1 MLTLFGLVT
10 IGTLLVLV
18 LRRVTSVLV
27 ALTLVPIVTGL
38 LAGLGGDVGM
48 FALAGVEGV
57 AGTAAMLG
65 FAVLYFGLMNDVG
78 LFAPLIRGVVR
89 VSRGDPRHVVVGTA
103 VVAMLTH
110 LDGAGASTFLI
121 TIPALLPVYQRLGLD
136 RGVLACTV
144 ALAAGTMN
152 TMPWG
157 GPTLRAAASLQVD
170 VLELFLPLLPSV
182 TVGLLGVLVVAA
194 WLGQR
199 EKRRLTDRQDDGAM
213 ARPIDEPVVVLP
225 GDAHPVGKLLFN
237 VMLTAVALA
246 ALMLGWLPPAIVF
259 MSAYALALVVN
270 CPDVSAQREQLTRH
284 GSHAMQ
290 MVALILAAGVF
301 AGVLRGSGMI
311 GAMGQSLVESLPGEL
326 ARHLAVLTAAAAMP
340 LSLVFD
346 PDSFY
351 FGVLPVL
358 AGASEA
364 AGGLG
369 VEVGRAALLGQ
380 MTTGFPVSPLT
391 PATFLL
397 TGLAGVDL
405 GEHQR
410 RTIPLAFA
418 VTLTMAGVALL
429 TGAFRW

>member
-1 MLTLFGLVT
+1 MLTLFGVVT
-10 IGTLLVLV
+10 IGAFLALV
-18 LRRVTSVLV
+18 LRRQTSVLV
-27 ALTLVPIVTGL
+27 ALILVPLVMGL
-38 LAGLGGDVGM
+38 VAGLGADVGAY
-48 FALAGVEGV
+48 ALAGIQSV

-65 FAVLYFGLMNDVG
+65 FAVLYFGLMNDGG
-78 LFAPLIRGVVR
+78 LFAPLIRTVVR
-89 VSRGDPRHVVVGTA
+89 VSRGDPRRVVVGTA

-121 TIPALLPVYQRLGLD
+121 TVPALLPVYQRLGLD
-136 RGVLACTV
+136 RGVLATTV

-152 TMPWG
+152 IMPWG
-157 GPTLRAAASLQVD
+157 GPTLRAAASLQTD
-170 VLELFLPLLPSV
+170 VGELFGPLVPAV
-182 TVGLLGVLVVAA
+182 AVGLLGVLGVAA

-199 EKRRLTDRQDDGAM
+199 ERRRLGATLPAAVPELLDDGTALSETESPSPRLYLFN
-213 ARPIDEPVVVLP
+213 AGLTVVTLT
-225 GDAHPVGKLLFN
+225 ALLFE
-237 VMLTAVALA
+237 L
-246 ALMLGWLPPAIVF
+246 LPLPIVF
-259 MSAYALALVVN
+259 MTAYALALAVN
-270 CPDVSAQREQLTRH
+270 RPGVSAQREQLTRH
-284 GSHAMQ
+284 GGDAMQ

-301 AGVLRGSGMI
+301 AGVLRESGML
-311 GAMGQSLVESLPGEL
+311 GAMGQSLVASLPTGL
-326 ARHLAVLTAAAAMP
+326 TTHLPVLTAAVAMP

-358 AGASEA
+358 AQASEA
-364 AGGLG
+364 SGVAG

-397 TGLAGVDL
+397 TGLSGVEL
-405 GEHQR
+405 GDHQR

-418 VTLTMAGVALL
+418 VTLLMAATALL

>member
-1 MLTLFGLVT
+1 MLTLFGVVT
-10 IGTLLVLV
+10 IGAFLALV
-18 LRRVTSVLV
+18 LRRQTSVLV
-27 ALTLVPIVTGL
+27 ALILVPLVMGL
-38 LAGLGGDVGM
+38 VAGLGADVGAY
-48 FALAGVEGV
+48 ALAGIQSV

-65 FAVLYFGLMNDVG
+65 FAVLYFGLMNDGG
-78 LFAPLIRGVVR
+78 LFARLIRTVVR
-89 VSRGDPRHVVVGTA
+89 VSRGDPRRVVVGTA

-121 TIPALLPVYQRLGLD
+121 TVPALLPVYQRLGLD
-136 RGVLACTV
+136 RGVLATTV

-152 TMPWG
+152 IMPWG
-157 GPTLRAAASLQVD
+157 GPTLRAAASLQTD
-170 VLELFLPLLPSV
+170 VGELFGPLVPAV
-182 TVGLLGVLVVAA
+182 AVGLLGVLGVAA

-199 EKRRLTDRQDDGAM
+199 ERRRLGATLPAAVPELLDDGTALSETESPSPRLYLFN
-213 ARPIDEPVVVLP
+213 AGLTVVTLT
-225 GDAHPVGKLLFN
+225 ALLFE
-237 VMLTAVALA
+237 L
-246 ALMLGWLPPAIVF
+246 LPLPIVF
-259 MSAYALALVVN
+259 MTAYALALAVN
-270 CPDVSAQREQLTRH
+270 RPGVSAQREQLTRH
-284 GSHAMQ
+284 GGDAMQ

-301 AGVLRGSGMI
+301 AGVLRESGML
-311 GAMGQSLVESLPGEL
+311 GAMGQSLVASLPTGL
-326 ARHLAVLTAAAAMP
+326 TTHLPVLTAAVAMP

-358 AGASEA
+358 AQASEA
-364 AGGLG
+364 SGVAG

-397 TGLAGVDL
+397 TGLSGVEL
-405 GEHQR
+405 GDHQR

-418 VTLTMAGVALL
+418 VTLLMAATALL

>member
-1 MLTLFGLVT
+1 MLTLFGVVT
-10 IGTLLVLV
+10 VCTFLALV
-18 LRRVTSVLV
+18 LRRQTSVLV
-27 ALTLVPIVTGL
+27 ALILVPLVMGL
-38 LAGLGGDVGM
+38 VAGLGADVGAY
-48 FALAGVEGV
+48 ALAGIQSV

-65 FAVLYFGLMNDVG
+65 FAVLYFGLMNDGG
-78 LFAPLIRGVVR
+78 LFAPLIRTVVR
-89 VSRGDPRHVVVGTA
+89 VSRGDPRRVVVGTA

-121 TIPALLPVYQRLGLD
+121 TVPALLPVYQRLGLD
-136 RGVLACTV
+136 RGVLATTV

-152 TMPWG
+152 IMPWG
-157 GPTLRAAASLQVD
+157 GPTLRAAASLQTD
-170 VLELFLPLLPSV
+170 VGELFGPLLPSV
-182 TVGLLGVLVVAA
+182 VVGLLGVLGVAA

-199 EKRRLTDRQDDGAM
+199 ERRRLGDTLPAARPELRDDGTALSGPESPSP
-213 ARPIDEPVVVLP
+213 RLY
-225 GDAHPVGKLLFN
+225 LFN
-237 VMLTAVALA
+237 AGLTVVTLTAL
-246 ALMLGWLPPAIVF
+246 LLELLPLPIVF
-259 MSAYALALVVN
+259 MAAYALALAVN
-270 CPDVSAQREQLTRH
+270 RPGVSAQREQLTRH
-284 GSHAMQ
+284 GGDAMQ

-301 AGVLRGSGMI
+301 AGVLRESGML
-311 GAMGQSLVESLPGEL
+311 GAMGQSLVASLPTGL
-326 ARHLAVLTAAAAMP
+326 TTHLPVLTAAVAMP

-358 AGASEA
+358 AQASEA
-364 AGGLG
+364 SGVAG

-397 TGLAGVDL
+397 TGLSGVEL
-405 GEHQR
+405 GDHQR

-418 VTLTMAGVALL
+418 VTLLMAATALL